1 MRGGVNSEPE
11 AGDSM
16 PREKRKFLSFTLCF
30 SVGGIAFKPFYETYG
45 RYSVYLNL
53 HTICAAR

>member
-16 PREKRKFLSFTLCF
+16 PREKRKFLSLEKGFIETWHANYSIGFTSSSF
-30 SVGGIAFKPFYETYG
+30 IEAFKEHKIL
-45 RYSVYLNL
+45 S
-53 HTICAAR
+53 